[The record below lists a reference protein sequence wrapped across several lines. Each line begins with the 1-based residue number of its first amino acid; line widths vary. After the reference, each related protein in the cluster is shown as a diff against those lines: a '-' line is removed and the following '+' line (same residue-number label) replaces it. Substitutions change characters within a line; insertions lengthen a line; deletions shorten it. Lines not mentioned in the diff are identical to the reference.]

1 MSHWYSTACLNN
13 HLFLFFSQLFSRLS
27 SFFPPISFSW
37 QLQSSPLSFLSSL
50 AFHFIL
56 LSHSLS
62 SSLLFFLFFFSIG
75 ANPFNPPAFLPPF
88 SCHIFARRRTVWI
101 WVRVLKWSRDLF
113 AKTPRTSE
121 KQRYLPFPLSFLK
134 LKNTYVWGVGG
145 PNLCHSGCSLH
156 TFCFHFLRIQ
166 KTWPSLKG
174 KKSVFSSPSETL
186 VSDNLLD
193 SSTQR
198 RFTDS
203 NCAQIDHSSC
213 STIFRGLLLAGSV
226 WIRDTR
232 REKRRQQSS
241 KKEGKQI
248 GAWTRRLRRIF

>member
-121 KQRYLPFPLSFLK
+121 KQRYLPFPLSFRVLTAQYEAQKHICLRGWGSKSLSLWLLPSYILLPFSQDSKDMTQLK
-134 LKNTYVWGVGG
+134 RKEK
-145 PNLCHSGCSLH
+145 
-156 TFCFHFLRIQ
+156 CFFFAWFLITCWTPPLSAGLPTR
-166 KTWPSLKG
+166 TA
-174 KKSVFSSPSETL
+174 
-186 VSDNLLD
+186 
-193 SSTQR
+193 R
-198 RFTDS
+198 R
-203 NCAQIDHSSC
+203 
-213 STIFRGLLLAGSV
+213 
-226 WIRDTR
+226 
-232 REKRRQQSS
+232 
-241 KKEGKQI
+241 
-248 GAWTRRLRRIF
+248 